1 MKMLTLLNKKE
12 LILHSEEQFANAI
25 AAKVIDKP
33 ILSLWMILIPVF
45 FVFYF
50 YKLKQFAEGRK
61 AFVEHFMV
69 TRQRTLEE
77 AFAAVESDRKP
88 DVNKII
94 KMSSA
99 PEDTFRAY
107 AQWIKVLAE
116 HYQDLLK
123 AKGEHLDALV
133 KATFKN
139 RTNYL
144 LTVNRLNEVEKGFND
159 ALKPHLYKNIES
171 VDDIVTTI
179 EQWACKIRRQEAS
192 RIFP

>member
-1 MKMLTLLNKKE
+1 MLTLLEKKE
-12 LILHSEEQFANAI
+12 LILNYEEKFANAI

-50 YKLKQFAEGRK
+50 YKLKQFADGRK
-61 AFVEHFMV
+61 AFVKHFMV
-69 TRQRTLEE
+69 TRQRSLDE

-107 AQWIKVLAE
+107 DQWIKVLTE

-123 AKGEHLDALV
+123 AKGTHIDSLV

-144 LTVNRLNEVEKGFND
+144 LTLNRLNEVEKGFND

-179 EQWACKIRRQEAS
+179 EQWARKIRRQEAS

>member
-1 MKMLTLLNKKE
+1 MITLLEKKE
-12 LILHSEEQFANAI
+12 LIFNYEEQFANAI

-50 YKLKQFAEGRK
+50 YKLKQFADGRK
-61 AFVEHFMV
+61 AFVKHFMV
-69 TRQRTLEE
+69 TRQRILDE

-88 DVNKII
+88 DVNEVI

-116 HYQDLLK
+116 HYLDLLK
-123 AKGEHLDALV
+123 AQGDHIDSLV
-133 KATFKN
+133 KATYKN

-144 LTVNRLNEVEKGFND
+144 LTLNRLNEVEKGFNN

-171 VDDIVTTI
+171 VDDIVAVI
-179 EQWACKIRRQEAS
+179 EQWVCKIRRQEAA

>member
-1 MKMLTLLNKKE
+1 MLTHNEKKE
-12 LILHSEEQFANAI
+12 LILQHEIKFANAI

-50 YKLKQFAEGRK
+50 YKLKQFADGRK

-69 TRQRTLEE
+69 TRQRTLDE
-77 AFAAVESDRKP
+77 ASAAVESDRKP
-88 DVNKII
+88 DVNYVI

-123 AKGEHLDALV
+123 APGDHLDALV

-144 LTVNRLNEVEKGFND
+144 LTLNRLNEVEKGFNE
-159 ALKPHLYKNIES
+159 ALKPHLYENTEG
-171 VDDIVTTI
+171 VDDIVAVI
-179 EQWACKIRRQEAS
+179 EQWSKKLRRKEAA

>member
-1 MKMLTLLNKKE
+1 MLTHNEKKE
-12 LILHSEEQFANAI
+12 LILQHEIKFANAI
-25 AAKVIDKP
+25 AAKAIDKP

-50 YKLKQFAEGRK
+50 YKLKQFADGRK

-69 TRQRTLEE
+69 TRQRTLDE
-77 AFAAVESDRKP
+77 ASAAVESDRKP
-88 DVNKII
+88 DVNYVI

-123 AKGEHLDALV
+123 APGDHLDALV

-144 LTVNRLNEVEKGFND
+144 LTLNRLNEVEKGFNE
-159 ALKPHLYKNIES
+159 ALKPHLYENTEG
-171 VDDIVTTI
+171 VDDIVAVI
-179 EQWACKIRRQEAS
+179 EQWSKKLRRKEAA

>member
-1 MKMLTLLNKKE
+1 MLTLVEKKE
-12 LILHSEEQFANAI
+12 LILQHEIKFANTI
-25 AAKVIDKP
+25 ATEVIDKP

-69 TRQRTLEE
+69 TCQRTLEE

-88 DVNKII
+88 DVNKIV

-99 PEDTFRAY
+99 PEETFPAY

-116 HYQDLLK
+116 HYLDLLN
-123 AKGEHLDALV
+123 AKGDHIDSLIM
-133 KATFKN
+133 ATFKN

-144 LTVNRLNEVEKGFND
+144 LTLNRLNEVEKEFNN
-159 ALKPHLYKNIES
+159 ALKPHLYKNIEG
-171 VDDIVTTI
+171 VDDIVTVI
-179 EQWACKIRRQEAS
+179 EQWAHKIRRQEAS